1 MVTTAKFEDF
11 TFFFYIKSIISRIY
25 ENNNYTFEI
34 KTLLTYSAVH
44 SQKIQDT
51 GSFLRSQL
59 GI

>member
-34 KTLLTYSAVH
+34 KKTNL
-44 SQKIQDT
+44 QII
-51 GSFLRSQL
+51 F
-59 GI
+59 